1 MEKPVAD
8 TQEAGVVADEHFES
22 GDENKMEVEMNSM
35 GNEIVAAV
43 DHSSSSSPLE
53 IQIRVSFKTPVK
65 VFDIEMQT
73 PKKKDEAPK
82 TVELG
87 KTFLPFTVQVCLS
100 VLTIFL
106 GTGSL
111 SSSAEAKKLL
121 HVAAACN
128 MLGYIGC
135 LADILIGQTKSK
147 VARIAGK
154 IGATASVF
162 GFSTTM
168 SILFAQNFW
177 MSVAVAALVSLS
189 FLIALMKV

>member
-1 MEKPVAD
+1 MDEPVTD
-8 TQEAGVVADEHFES
+8 TQEAGVVPDERFES
-22 GDENKMEVEMNSM
+22 GDENKMEVEINSM
-35 GNEIVAAV
+35 ANEIVAAG

-53 IQIRVSFKTPVK
+53 IQIRVSFKTPEK

-73 PKKKDEAPK
+73 PEKKDEAPK
-82 TVELG
+82 PIELG

-100 VLTIFL
+100 VLTILL

-111 SSSAEAKKLL
+111 SSSAEAKQML

-135 LADILIGQTKSK
+135 LADVLLAHKKSE
-147 VARIAGK
+147 VAKIAGK

-162 GFSTTM
+162 GFSSTM
-168 SILFAQNFW
+168 CTLLSQNFW
-177 MSVAVAALVSLS
+177 VSIAVAALVSLS
-189 FLIALMKV
+189 FLIALEKV